1 MRHLKTIFIVDL
13 RTSEVLNFGIS
24 ASEDETAKVFKNN
37 GHQLP
42 SDIASYPRKIEIS
55 IVITCSKF

>member
-1 MRHLKTIFIVDL
+1 MKHLKTIFIVDL
-13 RTSEVLNFGIS
+13 RTSEVLKFGIS
-24 ASEDETAKVFKNN
+24 TFDDEIAKVFKNN

-42 SDIASYPRKIEIS
+42 SDVASHPRRIEIS